1 MKASDILMD
10 KFQAK
15 DPESTNYKVLFLKYI
30 KYWYWYLLGIL
41 LSLSLAFI
49 YLQSATKEYPIS
61 TTILIPTKSTD
72 FTQNA
77 VVSDLENYQSTK
89 LVENEA
95 EVLSSASLMSLA
107 LQQLNFNVSYY
118 TKDNYFRDRE
128 IFGAEL
134 PIEVTLHEYDSMAF
148 YIQDLNTSFLV
159 HILDENTYELED
171 NDQRRTRHRLSEVV
185 TKPFG
190 EFSVHQS
197 NSFSY
202 PQTIRIDFQ
211 NPMALSGRYNSKLE
225 VRIVN
230 KQASVLRLNLTD
242 PVPQKGILVLNKLVE
257 IYNQEA
263 VRDKNK
269 TAENTISFI
278 DEQLEELTSEL
289 RKIEQEI
296 EGYKT
301 QNRITQL
308 STDAQQYAIKSTES
322 EGKLSEI
329 TVQLD
334 VLESIEN
341 YLLVQESDY
350 KAVPSSLTIQDPT
363 LSNLIGQYNTLQ
375 MDRQRM
381 LRTTQPNN
389 PLVIN
394 LSEQLQSVKTSILE
408 NIKNIK
414 SGIEIT
420 RNSLLARTTEFDS
433 RSERIPEIERQLME
447 ISRQQSIK
455 QDHYTY
461 LVQKREEAALS
472 LAATNVSTS
481 RTIDPAMAGNSPVKP
496 NKIIVLGIALFFG
509 FTLPFGLVFLNYQL
523 RQKLLVKND
532 VSSRT
537 SIPIL
542 GEISHHNG
550 KQKFI
555 ITNHDRSPVAEQFR
569 LIRTNL
575 LFALN
580 SIDNK
585 VILVTSTLSGEG
597 KTFFSLNL
605 GLSLGLVDKKV
616 VICEFDLRKPALLN
630 YLNTKSNRG
639 ISDFLIDD
647 TISVSDI
654 KIRHPQLPE
663 NITLLGCGTIPDNPS
678 ELMLTDKLASLMDQ
692 LKEEFDIIII
702 DSAPVGQVADA
713 FSLSKYADITSYVM
727 RYNYTPSD
735 ALDFLIENNK
745 GKKLKN
751 PAIVLNDAKLEMSYG
766 YGYYASDKGN
776 KKKSYSVAK

>member
-10 KFQAK
+10 RFQAK

-30 KYWYWYLLGIL
+30 KYWYWYLFGII
-41 LSLSLAFI
+41 LSLALAFI
-49 YLQSATKEYPIS
+49 YLQSATKEYPVS

-89 LVENEA
+89 IVENEA
-95 EVLSSASLMSLA
+95 EVLSSASLMTLA
-107 LQQLNFNVSYY
+107 MQQLNFNVSYY

-148 YIQDLNTSFLV
+148 YIKDLNTSFLV
-159 HILDENTYELED
+159 HILDENTFELED
-171 NDQRRTRHRLSEVV
+171 GEQRRTRHRLDEAV

-190 EFSVHQS
+190 EFSVHRFK
-197 NSFSY
+197 SFSY

-211 NPMALSGRYNSKLE
+211 NPMALSGRYSSKLE

-242 PVPQKGILVLNKLVE
+242 PVPQKGVLVLNKLVE

-278 DEQLEELTSEL
+278 DEQLEELTSEI

-308 STDAQQYAIKSTES
+308 STDAQQYVMKSTES
-322 EGKLSEI
+322 EGRLSEI

-341 YLLVQESDY
+341 YLLIQETDY

-394 LSEQLQSVKTSILE
+394 LSEQMQSVRTSILE

-420 RNSLLARTTEFDS
+420 RKSLLARTTEFDS

-447 ISRQQSIK
+447 ISRQQATK

-496 NKIIVLGIALFFG
+496 NKIIVLGAALILG
-509 FTLPFGLVFLNYQL
+509 FTFPFGLVFLNYQL
-523 RQKLLVKND
+523 RQKILIKND
-532 VSSRT
+532 VNAKT

-550 KQKFI
+550 RKKFI
-555 ITNHDRSPVAEQFR
+555 MTNHDRSPVAEQFR

-575 LFALN
+575 QFSL
-580 SIDNK
+580 SSVDNK

-605 GLSLGLVDKKV
+605 GLSLGLIDKKV

-630 YLNTKSNRG
+630 YLNIKSERG
-639 ISDFLIDD
+639 ISDLLVDD

-654 KIRHPQLPE
+654 KIQNPQLPE
-663 NITLLGCGTIPDNPS
+663 NITLLGCGTIPENPS
-678 ELMLTDKLASLMDQ
+678 EILLTDKLGGLIDQ
-692 LKEEFDIIII
+692 LKKEFDIIII

-713 FSLSKYADITSYVM
+713 FSLSKYADITTYVM
-727 RYNYTPSD
+727 RYNYTPID
-735 ALDFLIENNK
+735 AIDFLIENNK
-745 GKKLKN
+745 DKKLN
-751 PAIVLNDAKLEMSYG
+751 NLAVVLNDAKLEMSYG
-766 YGYYASDKGN
+766 YGYYPSDS
-776 KKKSYSVAK
+776 KKKSYSIAK